1 MSQVNERHTRQQS
14 RISIS
19 ADKEAIMKR
28 ILRGLILG
36 AAILLVLGSCG
47 HSSRQ
52 AAPSLPT
59 ETSQKAAASY
69 PEWLV
74 DALKEL
80 ESMPCPMNVSPQVF
94 TRLKARLREDLI
106 ARAGDKVTSAIS
118 QQWTKVRELRW
129 EQPSPDGPV
138 YLTWGYVQ
146 GGDYDQNAT
155 VEIADITPIAQ
166 NYGKSWNHFG
176 VVPDNPDEEGG
187 AYSLEEYYSMT
198 AVCDGSIDGVVR
210 LKDPLT
216 DLPGYIDD
224 IDVLAQSFSYSIAG
238 YRILGNTTPNEGT
251 AEVVKTIAYG
261 DHEDI
266 ADPPHAM
273 RLSYRVDASD
283 VEFDKYAY
291 YWVRPYDMETAPPLE
306 PNYGSYSDSDDDLEE
321 EEPDYDPAN
330 LQPAAPEVPQAVN
343 GRIYGACESELT
355 LAYVPGENTP
365 LPLTGQT
372 WNFGGAAQ
380 GSQSSSV
387 AMPTITLTST
397 AGNYNATV
405 KVANAYGESGTA
417 GFTIVVTTND
427 HPPAAGRTPR
437 PAGGREE
444 SQKSIVKALTATSD

>member
-1 MSQVNERHTRQQS
+1 MTRV
-14 RISIS
+14 ISLLLL
-19 ADKEAIMKR
+19 A
-28 ILRGLILG
+28 GLC
-36 AAILLVLGSCG
+36 ALLVTSCG
-47 HSSRQ
+47 HSRRM
-52 AAPSLPT
+52 ATTILPGEVT
-59 ETSQKAAASY
+59 EKAAANQ
-69 PEWLV
+69 PEWLA
-74 DALKEL
+74 DALQEL
-80 ESMPCPMNVSPQVF
+80 EAMPCPMNVSPQVF
-94 TRLKARLREDLI
+94 TRIKARLREALI
-106 ARAGDKVTSAIS
+106 ARAASKSVSTIS
-118 QQWTKVRELRW
+118 QEYTKVRDLRW
-129 EQPSPDGPV
+129 EQPSADGPV

-166 NYGKSWNHFG
+166 NWMQEWYPENVLPSYEPVYN
-176 VVPDNPDEEGG
+176 
-187 AYSLEEYYSMT
+187 LEEYYSMT
-198 AVCDGSIDGVVR
+198 AVSDGNIDGVVSIIEDR
-210 LKDPLT
+210 DEGET
-216 DLPGYIDD
+216 DDLS
-224 IDVLAQSFSYSIAG
+224 VLASSMFYTIAG

-251 AEVVKTIAYG
+251 AGVVKTVAYG

-283 VEFDKYAY
+283 VEFGKYAY

-306 PNYGSYSDSDDDLEE
+306 PNYGSYSDSDDVLGEQN
-321 EEPDYDPAN
+321 PDFDPAD
-330 LQPAAPEVPQAVN
+330 LRPAAPEVPQAVN
-343 GRIYGACESELT
+343 GRIYGACGSELT

-427 HPPAAGRTPR
+427 PPPPAGRTPR